1 MSWQAI
7 DRDGLTPQKA
17 PALLPGI
24 KVTRG
29 CLRLFKRR
37 RNGREC
43 GVQLCAEGLHSC
55 YDCQRDAGGD
65 EADTRIGRRQT
76 GLLAYDDPGE
86 AAAYGVS
93 IVVGQVTWNDADIP
107 Q

>member
-1 MSWQAI
+1 M
-7 DRDGLTPQKA
+7 P
-17 PALLPGI
+17 
-24 KVTRG
+24 
-29 CLRLFKRR
+29 
-37 RNGREC
+37 
-43 GVQLCAEGLHSC
+43 LHVGMRHSEQTHR
-55 YDCQRDAGGD
+55 QRDAGGD